1 MTKQQAADLLRISL
15 RTLDRRMK
23 DGTVKFHK
31 APGQFGGVSFTRAD
45 LGLPEPPEIKLPYQ
59 DTPEPTRISCTA
71 RHFQIAPTPE
81 IEKKIESDL
90 EFAARY
96 KMGLVTDTFGN
107 RIDRTNEL
115 CPESGMQTLVPV
127 PVRDYAEPHRTN
139 TQAHMSPVHYVDTD
153 VPSGNDNPLNP
164 GVDPSTLDAMRFQ
177 FSRSVGSPS
186 QSEMAAK
193 AWNDRRNINA
203 SFPRGE

>member
-1 MTKQQAADLLRISL
+1 MTKKQVLELLHISNS
-15 RTLDRRMK
+15 TLDRRMK
-23 DGTVKFHK
+23 DGTYKFTK
-31 APGQFGGVSFTRAD
+31 AAGQFGEVTFTREG
-45 LGLPEPPEIKLPYQ
+45 LGLPALPEIKLPYQ
-59 DTPEPTRISCTA
+59 DDPEPTRIRCE
-71 RHFQIAPTPE
+71 RKHFIRPTPA
-81 IEKKIESDL
+81 IEKKQQEDL
-90 EFAARY
+90 AFATAY
-96 KMGLVTDTFGN
+96 KMGQATDSFGN
-107 RIDRTNEL
+107 RIDGSNDL
-115 CPESGMQTLVPV
+115 CRETGAATLVPV
-127 PVRDYAEPHRTN
+127 PVRDYAAPHRTN
-139 TQAHMSPVHYVDTD
+139 TQAHMSSVHYVDTD